1 MDDSK
6 VFTIHANLAED
17 LSSMELSSFVVFF
30 FIISQGAVL
39 VQEVIQGD
47 SEACSVANVGGH
59 YSSLYASQGLYHEGC
74 SNVGNAKAQ

>member
-6 VFTIHANLAED
+6 VFTNHAKLAED
-17 LSSMELSSFVVFF
+17 LSSLELSTLLVFF

-39 VQEVIQGD
+39 VQEVIQGNR
-47 SEACSVANVGGH
+47 EACSVANVGGH
-59 YSSLYASQGLYHEGC
+59 YSSLYASQGLNHEGC